1 MYAHFVSIFLLAENG
16 DIAYR
21 TNDLLRDKLHLHL
34 GQIVELTDRVKELE
48 SEKRDL
54 LNSVVIRRE
63 EQASNEKLGRN
74 ITLNDFFLYFT
85 VLRILGSKMEDVA
98 DWLVKREEEFENVT
112 ADAVTLKAELR
123 AAESRYS
130 FRML

>member
-1 MYAHFVSIFLLAENG
+1 MYAYLVSFSLLAESG

-54 LNSVVIRRE
+54 LNSIVIRRE
-63 EQASNEKLGRN
+63 EQASNERLGTN
-74 ITLNDFFLYFT
+74 ITFKMTFFFT
-85 VLRILGSKMEDVA
+85 SLFCAS
-98 DWLVKREEEFENVT
+98 
-112 ADAVTLKAELR
+112 
-123 AAESRYS
+123 
-130 FRML
+130 